1 MTLVSNPKNDL
12 VAPKAAVPA
21 RPFRISDHEF
31 LPAALEILETPPSP
45 VRIALLGI
53 ICAFAATALAWSYF
67 GRIDIIATAQGKFQ
81 PTGRVKVV
89 QPLDTGKVLASYVE
103 NGKHVSQVDV
113 LVELDPSEGA
123 AEVAEYTT
131 NLASYRAEAL
141 RRHTAIEAARA
152 KQTAKAPP
160 IPWAADVPLPIRL
173 REERV
178 IASDLGQLNAQVA
191 SLNAQANQKRAE
203 RERLESTISAQKQLV
218 ATQQERVSMR
228 ASLVEKSA
236 GSRAD
241 LINAIETMQYQQ
253 TALAQQIGQ
262 LAEANANLLVIARDT
277 EKAYET
283 FISEN
288 AQKLAEADRQAD
300 DYAQKLAKAAAKLD
314 HMTLRAPLSGT
325 IQASSVTTV
334 GQVLTSGEEIMR
346 IVPEDAVLEIECYL
360 PNQDIGFVKE
370 GQDAVVKIE
379 SFPFTRYGTINA
391 RVTRVA
397 RDAIPQPEAEQTET
411 NSNQR
416 QTRSTQSG
424 VAQRTQ
430 NLVFPV
436 TLKPE
441 TTLIGI
447 DGTNIPLQA
456 GMATTVEIRTGSRR
470 ILEYIFSPLVQIG
483 SEAMKER

>member
-1 MTLVSNPKNDL
+1 VQ
-12 VAPKAAVPA
+12 
-21 RPFRISDHEF
+21 
-31 LPAALEILETPPSP
+31 
-45 VRIALLGI
+45 
-53 ICAFAATALAWSYF
+53 
-67 GRIDIIATAQGKFQ
+67 QG
-81 PTGRVKVV
+81 
-89 QPLDTGKVLASYVE
+89 
-103 NGKHVSQVDV
+103 DV

-123 AEVAEYTT
+123 AEVAEFAT

-141 RRHTAIEAARA
+141 RRHVAIEAARA
-152 KQTAKAPP
+152 KQVDKAPP
-160 IPWAADVPLPIRL
+160 IAWPANIPLPIRL

-191 SLNAQANQKRAE
+191 SLNAQAHQKRTE
-203 RERLESTISAQKQLV
+203 RERLESTIVAQKQLV
-218 ATQQERVSMR
+218 ATQQERVQMR
-228 ASLVEKSA
+228 SSLFDKNA

-241 LINAIETMQYQQ
+241 VINAIETMQYQK
-253 TALAQQIGQ
+253 TALAQQVGQ
-262 LAEANANLLVIARDT
+262 LAEAEANLAVIARDT

-283 FISEN
+283 FMSDN
-288 AQKLAEADRQAD
+288 AQKLAEAERQAD
-300 DYAQKLAKAAAKLD
+300 DYAQKLVKSAAKLD
-314 HMTLRAPLSGT
+314 HMTLRAPIDGT

-334 GQVLTSGEEIMR
+334 GQVVTSGEEIMR
-346 IVPEDAVLEIECYL
+346 IVPEDAALEIECYL

-411 NSNQR
+411 NAAKT
-416 QTRSTQSG
+416 TRSTNSG
-424 VAQRTQ
+424 TAQRMQ

-441 TTLIGI
+441 ATLIGV

>member
-1 MTLVSNPKNDL
+1 MTLVTSAKKDL
-12 VAPKAAVPA
+12 VAAKPA
-21 RPFRISDHEF
+21 LPGGPFRISDHEF

-45 VRIALLGI
+45 VRIALLAI
-53 ICAFAATALAWSYF
+53 ICVFAAAALAWSYF
-67 GRIDIIATAQGKFQ
+67 GRIDIIAIAQGKFQ
-81 PTGRVKVV
+81 PTGRVKIV

-103 NGKHVSQVDV
+103 NGKHVQQGDV

-123 AEVAEYTT
+123 AEVEQFRTGF
-131 NLASYRAEAL
+131 ASYRAEAL
-141 RRHTAIEAARA
+141 RRRIAIDAARA

-160 IPWAADVPLPIRL
+160 IAWEADVPLPIRL

-203 RERLESTISAQKQLV
+203 RERLQSTIVAQKQLV

-228 ASLVEKSA
+228 SSLVEKSA

-241 LINAIETMQYQQ
+241 LLNAVETMQYQQ
-253 TALAQQIGQ
+253 TALVQQIGQ
-262 LAEANANLLVIARDT
+262 LAEAEANLAVIARDT
-277 EKAYET
+277 DKAYET

-288 AQKLAEADRQAD
+288 AQKLAEAERQAD
-300 DYAQKLAKAAAKLD
+300 DVAQKLAKSAAKLD

-411 NSNQR
+411 NSQK
-416 QTRSTQSG
+416 QTKSTQSG

-470 ILEYIFSPLVQIG
+470 ILEYIFSPLVQVG

>member
-1 MTLVSNPKNDL
+1 MTLATNTNRDIVP
-12 VAPKAAVPA
+12 AKAAVPA

-45 VRIALLGI
+45 VRIGLLAI

-81 PTGRVKVV
+81 PTGRVKVI
-89 QPLDTGKVLASYVE
+89 QPLDTGKVLASFVE
-103 NGKHVSQVDV
+103 NGKHVSQGDV

-123 AEVAEYTT
+123 AEVEQFRTG
-131 NLASYRAEAL
+131 LASYRAEAL
-141 RRHTAIEAARA
+141 RRRVAIEAARA
-152 KQTAKAPP
+152 KHVLAPP
-160 IPWAADVPLPIRL
+160 PIGWDADVPLPIRL

-178 IASDLGQLNAQVA
+178 LASDLGQLNAQVA

-203 RERLESTISAQKQLV
+203 RERLQSTITAQKQLV
-218 ATQQERVSMR
+218 ATQQERVQMR
-228 ASLVEKSA
+228 SSLVERSA

-241 LINAIETMQYQQ
+241 LLNAVETMQYQQ

-262 LAEANANLLVIARDT
+262 LAEAEANLFVIARDT

-283 FISEN
+283 FMSEN
-288 AQKLAEADRQAD
+288 AQKLAEAERQAD
-300 DYAQKLAKAAAKLD
+300 DIGQKLAKSAAKLD

-325 IQASSVTTV
+325 VQASSVTTV
-334 GQVLTSGEEIMR
+334 GQVVTSGEEIMR

-411 NSNQR
+411 NSQK
-416 QTRSTQSG
+416 QMKSTQSG

-447 DGTNIPLQA
+447 DGTNIPLQT

>member
-1 MTLVSNPKNDL
+1 
-12 VAPKAAVPA
+12 
-21 RPFRISDHEF
+21 
-31 LPAALEILETPPSP
+31 
-45 VRIALLGI
+45 
-53 ICAFAATALAWSYF
+53 
-67 GRIDIIATAQGKFQ
+67 
-81 PTGRVKVV
+81 
-89 QPLDTGKVLASYVE
+89 
-103 NGKHVSQVDV
+103 
-113 LVELDPSEGA
+113 
-123 AEVAEYTT
+123 
-131 NLASYRAEAL
+131 
-141 RRHTAIEAARA
+141 
-152 KQTAKAPP
+152 
-160 IPWAADVPLPIRL
+160 
-173 REERV
+173 
-178 IASDLGQLNAQVA
+178 
-191 SLNAQANQKRAE
+191 
-203 RERLESTISAQKQLV
+203 
-218 ATQQERVSMR
+218 MR
-228 ASLVEKSA
+228 SSLVERSA

-241 LINAIETMQYQQ
+241 LLNAVETMQYQQ

-262 LAEANANLLVIARDT
+262 LAEAEANLFVIARDT

-288 AQKLAEADRQAD
+288 AQKLAEAERQAD
-300 DYAQKLAKAAAKLD
+300 DIGQKLAKSAAKLD
-314 HMTLRAPLSGT
+314 HMTLRAPLNGT

-411 NSNQR
+411 NSQK
-416 QTRSTQSG
+416 QMKSTQSG

-447 DGTNIPLQA
+447 DGTNIPLQT

>member
-1 MTLVSNPKNDL
+1 MTLVAKKDL
-12 VAPKAAVPA
+12 APAKAPLAL
-21 RPFRISDHEF
+21 RPFRTSDHEF

-45 VRIALLGI
+45 VRIGLLAI
-53 ICAFAATALAWSYF
+53 ICAFAATTLAWSYF
-67 GRIDIIATAQGKFQ
+67 GRLDIIATAQGKLQ
-81 PTGRVKVV
+81 PTGRVKII
-89 QPLDTGKVLASYVE
+89 QPLDTGKVLASFVE
-103 NGKHVSQVDV
+103 NGKHVQQGDV

-123 AEVAEYTT
+123 AEVAEFAT
-131 NLASYRAEAL
+131 NLASYRAEGL
-141 RRHTAIEAARA
+141 RRHVAIEAARA
-152 KQTAKAPP
+152 KQVDKAPP
-160 IPWAADVPLPIRL
+160 VAWPANIPLPIRL

-178 IASDLGQLNAQVA
+178 ISSDLGQLNAQVA
-191 SLNAQANQKRAE
+191 SLNAQAHQKRTE
-203 RERLESTISAQKQLV
+203 RERLESTIVAQKQLV
-218 ATQQERVSMR
+218 ATQQERVQMR
-228 ASLVEKSA
+228 SSLFDKNA

-241 LINAIETMQYQQ
+241 LINAIETMQYQK
-253 TALAQQIGQ
+253 TALAQQVGQ
-262 LAEANANLLVIARDT
+262 LAEAEANLAVIARDT

-283 FISEN
+283 FMSDN
-288 AQKLAEADRQAD
+288 AQKLAEAERQAD
-300 DYAQKLAKAAAKLD
+300 DYAQKLVKSAAKLD
-314 HMTLRAPLSGT
+314 HMTLRAPIDGI

-334 GQVLTSGEEIMR
+334 GQVVTSGEEIMR
-346 IVPEDAVLEIECYL
+346 IVPEDAALEIECYL

-370 GQDAVVKIE
+370 GQNAVVKIE

-411 NSNQR
+411 NAAKT
-416 QTRSTQSG
+416 TRSTNSG
-424 VAQRTQ
+424 TAQRMQ

-436 TLKPE
+436 TLKPD
-441 TTLIGI
+441 TTLIGV

>member
-1 MTLVSNPKNDL
+1 MTLVTDAKKDL

-21 RPFRISDHEF
+21 RPFHISDHEF

-45 VRIALLGI
+45 VRIGLLAI
-53 ICAFAATALAWSYF
+53 ICAFATTALAWSYF

-81 PTGRVKVV
+81 PTGRVKIV
-89 QPLDTGKVLASYVE
+89 QPLDTGKVLASFVE
-103 NGKHVSQVDV
+103 NGKHVNQGDV
-113 LVELDPSEGA
+113 LVELDPGQEA
-123 AEVAEYTT
+123 AEVAEFTT
-131 NLASYRAEAL
+131 SVASYRAEAL
-141 RRHTAIEAARA
+141 RRHASIEAARA
-152 KQTAKAPP
+152 KDIAKAPP
-160 IPWAADVPLPIRL
+160 IAWPADIPLAIRL

-178 IASDLGQLNAQVA
+178 ISSDLGQLSAQVA

-203 RERLESTISAQKQLV
+203 RDRLTSTITQQKQLI
-218 ATQQERVSMR
+218 ATLQERVSMR

-241 LINAIETMQYQQ
+241 LINAIETMQYQ
-253 TALAQQIGQ
+253 TTGLAQQVGQ
-262 LAEANANLLVIARDT
+262 LAEAEANLAVIARDT

-288 AQKLAEADRQAD
+288 AQKLAEAERQAD
-300 DYAQKLAKAAAKLD
+300 DYAQKLAKSLAKLE

-346 IVPEDAVLEIECYL
+346 IVPEDAALEIECYL

-397 RDAIPQPEAEQTET
+397 RDAVPQPEAEQTEQ
-411 NSNQR
+411 NSAKP
-416 QTRSTQSG
+416 TKSTYSG
-424 VAQRTQ
+424 AAQRTQ

-483 SEAMKER
+483 SEALRER

>member
-1 MTLVSNPKNDL
+1 MTLVAKKNL
-12 VAPKAAVPA
+12 APAKAPLAL
-21 RPFRISDHEF
+21 RPFRTSDHEF

-45 VRIALLGI
+45 VRIGLLAI

-67 GRIDIIATAQGKFQ
+67 GRLDIIATAQGKLQ
-81 PTGRVKVV
+81 PTGRVKII
-89 QPLDTGKVLASYVE
+89 QPLDTGKVLASFVE
-103 NGKHVSQVDV
+103 NGKHVQQGDV

-123 AEVAEYTT
+123 AEVAEFAT

-141 RRHTAIEAARA
+141 RRHVAIEAARA
-152 KQTAKAPP
+152 KQVDKAPP
-160 IPWAADVPLPIRL
+160 VAWPANIPLPIRL

-178 IASDLGQLNAQVA
+178 ISSDLGQLNAQVA
-191 SLNAQANQKRAE
+191 SLNAQAHQKRTE
-203 RERLESTISAQKQLV
+203 RERLESTIVAQKQLV
-218 ATQQERVSMR
+218 ATQQERVQMR
-228 ASLVEKSA
+228 SSLFDKNA

-241 LINAIETMQYQQ
+241 LINAIETMQYQK
-253 TALAQQIGQ
+253 TALAQQVGQ
-262 LAEANANLLVIARDT
+262 LAEAEANLAVIARDT

-283 FISEN
+283 FMSDN
-288 AQKLAEADRQAD
+288 AQKLAEAERQAD
-300 DYAQKLAKAAAKLD
+300 DYAQKLVKSAAKLD
-314 HMTLRAPLSGT
+314 HMTLRAPIDGI

-334 GQVLTSGEEIMR
+334 GQVVTSGEEIMR
-346 IVPEDAVLEIECYL
+346 IVPEDAALEIECYL

-370 GQDAVVKIE
+370 GQNAVVKIE

-411 NSNQR
+411 NAAKT
-416 QTRSTQSG
+416 TRSTNSG
-424 VAQRTQ
+424 TAQRMQ

-436 TLKPE
+436 TLKPD
-441 TTLIGI
+441 TTLIGV

>member
-1 MTLVSNPKNDL
+1 MTLATSTNRDIVPAKT
-12 VAPKAAVPA
+12 AVPA

-45 VRIALLGI
+45 VRIGLLAI

-81 PTGRVKVV
+81 PTGRVKVI

-103 NGKHVSQVDV
+103 NGKHVSQGDV

-123 AEVAEYTT
+123 AEVEQFRTG
-131 NLASYRAEAL
+131 LASYRAEAL
-141 RRHTAIEAARA
+141 RRRVAIEAARA
-152 KQTAKAPP
+152 THVVAPP
-160 IPWAADVPLPIRL
+160 PIGWDADVPLPIRL

-178 IASDLGQLNAQVA
+178 LASDLGQLNAQVA

-203 RERLESTISAQKQLV
+203 RERLQSTITAQKQLV
-218 ATQQERVSMR
+218 ATQQERVQMR
-228 ASLVEKSA
+228 SSLVERSA

-241 LINAIETMQYQQ
+241 LLNAVETMQYQQ

-262 LAEANANLLVIARDT
+262 LAEAEANLFVIARDT

-288 AQKLAEADRQAD
+288 AQKLAEAERQAD
-300 DYAQKLAKAAAKLD
+300 DIGQKLAKSAAKLD
-314 HMTLRAPLSGT
+314 HMTLRAPLNGT

-411 NSNQR
+411 NSQK
-416 QTRSTQSG
+416 QMKSTQSG

-447 DGTNIPLQA
+447 DGTNIPLQT

-483 SEAMKER
+483 SEALKER

>member
-1 MTLVSNPKNDL
+1 MTLVGQNKDL
-12 VAPKAAVPA
+12 VPVKAAVPA
-21 RPFRISDHEF
+21 RRFRVSDREF

-45 VRIALLGI
+45 VRMGLLLI
-53 ICAFAATALAWSYF
+53 ICAFVAVALAWSYF

-81 PTGRVKVV
+81 PTGRVKIV

-103 NGKHVSQVDV
+103 NGRHVQQGDV
-113 LVELDPSEGA
+113 LVELDASEGA
-123 AEVAEYTT
+123 AEVAQYVTSV
-131 NLASYRAEAL
+131 ASFRAEAL
-141 RRHTAIEAARA
+141 RRRIAIEAVRA
-152 KQTAKAPP
+152 KRIAKPPVIAWAP
-160 IPWAADVPLPIRL
+160 DVPLPIRL

-178 IASDLGQLNAQVA
+178 IASDLGQLSAQVA
-191 SLNAQANQKRAE
+191 SLDAQANQKNAE
-203 RERLESTISAQKQLV
+203 HTRLESTITAQRQLI
-218 ATQQERVSMR
+218 ATLQERVQMR
-228 ASLVEKSA
+228 SSLVEKFA

-241 LINAIETMQYQQ
+241 LISAMETMQYQQ
-253 TALAQQIGQ
+253 TALAQQVGQ
-262 LAEANANLLVIARDT
+262 LAEAEANLSVIARDT

-283 FISEN
+283 FISDN
-288 AQKLAEADRQAD
+288 AQKLAEAERQAD
-300 DYAQKLAKAAAKLD
+300 DYAQRLAKTLAKLD
-314 HMTLRAPLSGT
+314 HMTLRAPISGT

-370 GQDAVVKIE
+370 GQEAVVKTE

-397 RDAIPQPEAEQTET
+397 RDAVPQPEAEQTET
-411 NSNQR
+411 SAAKATKSTNSG
-416 QTRSTQSG
+416 T
-424 VAQRTQ
+424 AQRTQ

-436 TLKPE
+436 TLRPE
-441 TTLIGI
+441 TTLISV
-447 DGTNIPLQA
+447 DGTNIPLTA

>member
-1 MTLVSNPKNDL
+1 MTLVTNANRDVVPAKVPL
-12 VAPKAAVPA
+12 PA

-45 VRIALLGI
+45 VRIGLLAI
-53 ICAFAATALAWSYF
+53 ICAFAATTLIWSYF
-67 GRIDIIATAQGKFQ
+67 GRLDIIATAQGKFQ
-81 PTGRVKVV
+81 PTGRVKIV

-103 NGKHVSQVDV
+103 NGKHVQQGDV
-113 LVELDPSEGA
+113 LVELDASEGA

-131 NLASYRAEAL
+131 SVASYRAEAL
-141 RRHTAIEAARA
+141 RRHVAIEAARA
-152 KQTAKAPP
+152 KETAKAPA
-160 IPWAADVPLPIRL
+160 ISWAPDVPRSIQL

-203 RERLESTISAQKQLV
+203 RQRLVATIASQKQLI
-218 ATQQERVSMR
+218 ATLQERVQMR
-228 ASLVEKSA
+228 SSLVDKLA

-241 LINAIETMQYQQ
+241 LISALETMQYQQ
-253 TALAQQIGQ
+253 TTLAQQIGQ
-262 LAEANANLLVIARDT
+262 LAEAEANLAVIARDT

-283 FISEN
+283 FMSEN
-288 AQKLAEADRQAD
+288 AQKLAEAERQAD
-300 DYAQKLAKAAAKLD
+300 DYAQKLVRASAKLD

-334 GQVLTSGEEIMR
+334 GQVLTSGDEIMR
-346 IVPEDAVLEIECYL
+346 IVPQDAVLEIECYL

-397 RDAIPQPEAEQTET
+397 RDAIPQPEAEQTEQ
-411 NSNQR
+411 SSAKAPK
-416 QTRSTQSG
+416 STYSG
-424 VAQRTQ
+424 AAQRTQ

-447 DGTNIPLQA
+447 DGTNVPLQA

>member
-1 MTLVSNPKNDL
+1 MTLVTNPDKGL
-12 VAPKAAVPA
+12 VRQKATLPV

-45 VRIALLGI
+45 VRIGLLTI

-81 PTGRVKVV
+81 PTGRVKII

-103 NGKHVSQVDV
+103 NGRHVRQGDV

-123 AEVAEYTT
+123 AEVAEFTA
-131 NLASYRAEAL
+131 NLASFRAEGL
-141 RRHTAIEAARA
+141 RRHVAINAARA

-160 IPWAADVPLPIRL
+160 IPWGPEVPLPVRL

-178 IASDLGQLNAQVA
+178 IASDLGQLHAQVA
-191 SLNAQANQKRAE
+191 SFNAQANQKLAE
-203 RERLESTISAQKQLV
+203 RDRLSSTVAAQRQLI
-218 ATQQERVSMR
+218 ATLQERVQMR
-228 ASLVEKSA
+228 SSLFDKNA

-241 LINAIETMQYQQ
+241 LINALETLQYQQ
-253 TALAQQIGQ
+253 TTLAQQIGQ
-262 LAEANANLLVIARDT
+262 LAEAEANLAVIARDT
-277 EKAYET
+277 DKAYET

-288 AQKLAEADRQAD
+288 AQKLAEAERQAD
-300 DYAQKLAKAAAKLD
+300 DYGHKLTKSTAKLD
-314 HMTLRAPLSGT
+314 HMTLRAPLSGS

-346 IVPEDAVLEIECYL
+346 IVPEDAALEIECYL

-397 RDAIPQPEAEQTET
+397 RDAIPQPEAEQTEANSAKSTKST
-411 NSNQR
+411 NSG
-416 QTRSTQSG
+416 T
-424 VAQRTQ
+424 AQRTQ

-436 TLKPE
+436 TLRPE
-441 TTLIGI
+441 ATLIGI
-447 DGTNIPLQA
+447 DGTNIPLSA

>member
-12 VAPKAAVPA
+12 VAPKPAVPA

-45 VRIALLGI
+45 VRIALLSI

-81 PTGRVKVV
+81 PTGRVKVI

-103 NGKHVSQVDV
+103 NGKHVSQGDV

-141 RRHTAIEAARA
+141 RRHTSIEAARA

-160 IPWAADVPLPIRL
+160 IPWGPDVPLAIRL

-178 IASDLGQLNAQVA
+178 IASDLAQLNAQVA

-203 RERLESTISAQKQLV
+203 RERLESTITAQKQLV

-241 LINAIETMQYQQ
+241 LLNAVETMQYQQ

-262 LAEANANLLVIARDT
+262 LAEANANLLVIARDI

-314 HMTLRAPLSGT
+314 YMTLRAPLSGT

-360 PNQDIGFVKE
+360 PNQDIGFVKGRPGRR
-370 GQDAVVKIE
+370 GQDRVVPVHALRHDQCARNAGCARRN
-379 SFPFTRYGTINA
+379 SAARSGTDRNKQ
-391 RVTRVA
+391 
-397 RDAIPQPEAEQTET
+397 QPEAGEEHTIGCRPAHAESGLPGDAEARDDADRYRWHKHPARDGDDGRDQD
-411 NSNQR
+411 R
-416 QTRSTQSG
+416 QP
-424 VAQRTQ
+424 AY
-430 NLVFPV
+430 P
-436 TLKPE
+436 
-441 TTLIGI
+441 
-447 DGTNIPLQA
+447 
-456 GMATTVEIRTGSRR
+456 
-470 ILEYIFSPLVQIG
+470 
-483 SEAMKER
+483 

>member
-1 MTLVSNPKNDL
+1 MTLVAKKDL
-12 VAPKAAVPA
+12 APAKTPLAL
-21 RPFRISDHEF
+21 RPFRTSDHEF

-45 VRIALLGI
+45 VRIGLLAI
-53 ICAFAATALAWSYF
+53 ICLFAATALAWSYF
-67 GRIDIIATAQGKFQ
+67 GRLDIIATAQGKLQ
-81 PTGRVKVV
+81 PTGRVKII

-103 NGKHVSQVDV
+103 NGKHVQQGDV

-123 AEVAEYTT
+123 AEVAEFTT

-141 RRHTAIEAARA
+141 RRHVAIEAVRA
-152 KQTAKAPP
+152 KEIDKPP
-160 IPWAADVPLPIRL
+160 VIGWPSKIPWPTRL

-191 SLNAQANQKRAE
+191 SLNAQANQKRTE
-203 RERLESTISAQKQLV
+203 RERLESTIVAQNQLV
-218 ATQQERVSMR
+218 ATQEERVQMR
-228 ASLVEKSA
+228 STLFDKNA

-241 LINAIETMQYQQ
+241 LINAIETMQYQK

-262 LAEANANLLVIARDT
+262 LAEAQANLAVIARDI
-277 EKAYET
+277 EKTYET
-283 FISEN
+283 FMSDN
-288 AQKLAEADRQAD
+288 AQKLAEAERQAD
-300 DYAQKLAKAAAKLD
+300 DYAQKLAKSAAKLD
-314 HMTLRAPLSGT
+314 HMTLRAPIDGT

-334 GQVLTSGEEIMR
+334 GQVVTSGEEIMR
-346 IVPEDAVLEIECYL
+346 IVPEDAALEIECYL

-370 GQDAVVKIE
+370 GQNAVVKIE

-397 RDAIPQPEAEQTET
+397 RDAIAQPEAEQTET
-411 NSNQR
+411 NAQK
-416 QTRSTQSG
+416 QTKSTQSG
-424 VAQRTQ
+424 LAQRTQ

-436 TLKPE
+436 TLTPE
-441 TTLIGI
+441 TTLIGV

>member
-1 MTLVSNPKNDL
+1 MTLVAKKDL
-12 VAPKAAVPA
+12 APAKAPLAL
-21 RPFRISDHEF
+21 RPFRTSDHEF

-45 VRIALLGI
+45 VRIGLLAI
-53 ICAFAATALAWSYF
+53 ICAFAATTLAWSYF
-67 GRIDIIATAQGKFQ
+67 GRLDIIATAQGKLQ
-81 PTGRVKVV
+81 PTGRVKII
-89 QPLDTGKVLASYVE
+89 QPLDTGKVLASFVE
-103 NGKHVSQVDV
+103 NGKHVQQGDV

-123 AEVAEYTT
+123 AEVAEFAT

-141 RRHTAIEAARA
+141 RRHVAIEAARA
-152 KQTAKAPP
+152 KQVDKAPP
-160 IPWAADVPLPIRL
+160 VAWPANIPLPIRL

-178 IASDLGQLNAQVA
+178 ISSDLGQLNAQVA
-191 SLNAQANQKRAE
+191 SLNAQAHQKRTE
-203 RERLESTISAQKQLV
+203 RERLESTIVAQKQLV
-218 ATQQERVSMR
+218 ATQQERVQMR
-228 ASLVEKSA
+228 SSLFDKNA

-241 LINAIETMQYQQ
+241 LINAIETMQYQK
-253 TALAQQIGQ
+253 TALAQQVGQ
-262 LAEANANLLVIARDT
+262 LAEAEANLAVIARDT

-283 FISEN
+283 FMSDN
-288 AQKLAEADRQAD
+288 AQKLAEAERQAD
-300 DYAQKLAKAAAKLD
+300 DYAQKLVKSAAKLD
-314 HMTLRAPLSGT
+314 HMTLRAPIDGI

-334 GQVLTSGEEIMR
+334 GQVVTSGEEIMR
-346 IVPEDAVLEIECYL
+346 IVPEDAALEIECYL

-370 GQDAVVKIE
+370 GQNAVVKIE

-411 NSNQR
+411 NAAKT
-416 QTRSTQSG
+416 TRSTNSG
-424 VAQRTQ
+424 TAQRMQ

-436 TLKPE
+436 TLKPD
-441 TTLIGI
+441 TTLIGV